1 MPGDSKPISDAALSR
16 LTAYVEIECEGSD
29 DEFIEGNDV
38 RVNFADLKGLLARL
52 RSVEMERDRYEA
64 WNEDAERKI
73 AFEERLADVPYKVIR
88 EKLAELAAAQAKL
101 SEVERVLVKVTEL
114 VGLISTTTGD
124 WQSIEQANRALDLLS
139 PYR

>member
-1 MPGDSKPISDAALSR
+1 MPGDSSYGKVSQS
-16 LTAYVEIECEGSD
+16 AY
-29 DEFIEGNDV
+29 DEV
-38 RVNFADLKGLLARL
+38 LARL
-52 RSVEMERDRYEA
+52 RSAEQCADTA
-64 WNEDAERKI
+64 CDANQN
-73 AFEERLADVPYKVIR
+73 LLSD
-88 EKLAELAAAQAKL
+88 LLAAQAKL